1 MRIAN
6 KSSSKDKL
14 QSAPNSRYFRISALF
29 LSVGL
34 FLGVIAIEPLKNLKA
49 NLSLLFEA
57 ESLEVLTEEND
68 LPTLELDIK
77 YKDFSRI
84 AQKRNEAIRLDALRS
99 TDDDFVKAKITH
111 GDKTADCKLRLK
123 GDLAQHWS
131 GSKWS
136 LRVHTKK
143 GKTILGM
150 SRFSLQDPVTR
161 NHTYEWLFLKNL
173 RLEKILGP
181 KYMFAN
187 LKMNGKPMG
196 VYAIEEHFS
205 KEFIEDQRKRTGVV
219 LCFDEHYMWNLHW
232 NLSWPSTYRTS
243 GIEIRNSNKV
253 SESPSLSQQRE
264 TAVNLLRGF
273 QERKLSGSQ
282 VFNADKTGKFLA
294 LSHLWGAEHGLSY
307 ADINF
312 YFDPITAKLEP
323 IGLDAKP
330 NQTPLN
336 PQNYFREG
344 EMEDTWVNYAL
355 RSPEIAFAYVM
366 ALDRFS
372 KPAYI
377 SMLKK
382 QLEKEELHFRRILT
396 NEQFLENRH
405 SIWRSKRFLVES
417 DPWDNLKARAEGIR
431 RGLDDSKIALIFG
444 RTKMVN
450 QQQGIEITIRNALT
464 QPIEVLGFK
473 YLGKDWKAKESIIS
487 PGIEKV
493 TLCPEEKNIVLPP
506 NKWAMDSPRT
516 DHRFAFFPQ
525 STEQQKVGTS
535 DNEPIIAKVRIFGM
549 KKFLELEV
557 DMDGKTL
564 KPKALPFATS
574 KEPTHENIPWIKED
588 GDKLLIAKG
597 VHEVT
602 QDLFIPGRFSLVLE
616 EGACLKFA
624 KDTVMISQGAIIAK
638 GTAENPITFTSA
650 DDSWGGALI
659 TNAKKRSRIE
669 HLHFSNAVGIG
680 PSLQKQGI
688 ERFGWMLTGGLT
700 FHECNVDILNCKF
713 SGLRSEDA
721 LNLISSDFRM
731 LGCFFSDVSSDALD
745 GDFVKG
751 LIKDCHFEQ
760 IGGDAIDVSGSDVS
774 IEEVRVQSVF
784 DKGLSAGEGSS
795 VMISNSSFQ
804 HVSYAIA
811 SKDLSEVKAS
821 KIKVRDAKKSALAAY
836 QKKEVFG
843 PAKIE
848 ITELDLEETSKRH
861 LAETGSSITLN
872 GEPLDTVE
880 LNVDTLYGKEE
891 GSNQDESP

>member
-1 MRIAN
+1 MRIAK
-6 KSSSKDKL
+6 KSTSKDKL
-14 QSAPNSRYFRISALF
+14 QPAPSSRSFRISILF
-29 LSVGL
+29 LILGL
-34 FLGVIAIEPLKNLKA
+34 FLGVISNEPLKNLKA

-57 ESLEVLTEEND
+57 ESVEVLTEEND
-68 LPTLELDIK
+68 LPTLDLDIK

-84 AQKRNEAIRLDALRS
+84 AQKRNEAIRLNALRS
-99 TDDDFVKAKITH
+99 SDDDFVKGKISH
-111 GDKTADCKLRLK
+111 GSKTVDCKLRLK

-136 LRVHTKK
+136 LRVHTRKENS
-143 GKTILGM
+143 IFGM

-181 KYMFAN
+181 RYMFVN

-205 KEFIEDQRKRTGVV
+205 KELIEDQRKREGVV

-253 SESPSLSQQRE
+253 SESPSLSKQRE
-264 TAVNLLRGF
+264 TAVNLLRSF
-273 QERKLSGSQ
+273 QERKLSGAQ
-282 VFNADKTGKFLA
+282 VFNAEKTGKFLA

-355 RSPEIAFAYVM
+355 RSPEIAFAYVR

-372 KPAYI
+372 KPAYL

-417 DPWDNLKARAEGIR
+417 NPWDNLENRTEVIR

-444 RTKMVN
+444 RTKKVD
-450 QQQGIEITIRNALT
+450 QKQGIEITIRNALT

-473 YLGKDWKAKESIIS
+473 YSGQHWKAKDSIVS
-487 PGIEKV
+487 PDKKAAF
-493 TLCPEEKNIVLPP
+493 LCSADDNVVLPP

-516 DHRFAFFPQ
+516 DHRFAFFPDA
-525 STEQQKVGTS
+525 SEQGKTNPS
-535 DNEPIIAKVRIFGM
+535 ENEPVIAKVRIFGLD
-549 KKFLELEV
+549 KFLELEV
-557 DMDGKTL
+557 DMDGKTF
-564 KPKALPFATS
+564 KPKALPFAS
-574 KEPTHENIPWIKED
+574 INESTHENIPWIREE
-588 GDKLLIAKG
+588 GDKLHITKG
-597 VHEVT
+597 VHLVT
-602 QDLFIPGRFSLVLE
+602 EDLFIPRRFSLVIE
-616 EGACLKFA
+616 EGTCLKFA
-624 KDTVMISQGAIIAK
+624 KDTVMISEGAIIAK

-650 DDSWGGALI
+650 DESWGGALI
-659 TNAKKRSRIE
+659 TNAKKRSKLE

-680 PSLQKQGI
+680 PSLQNQGI
-688 ERFGWMLTGGLT
+688 ERFGWMLTGALT
-700 FHECNVDILNCKF
+700 FHECDVDILNCKF

-731 LGCFFSDVSSDALD
+731 LGCFFADVSSDALD
-745 GDFVKG
+745 GDFVQG
-751 LIKDCHFEQ
+751 LIKDCQFER

-795 VMISNSSFQ
+795 VIISNSSF
-804 HVSYAIA
+804 HDVSYAIA

-821 KIKVRDAKKSALAAY
+821 KIKVRYAKKSALAAY

-848 ITELDLEETSKRH
+848 ITELHIEETSKRH

-880 LNVDTLYGKEE
+880 LDVDTLYEKEE
-891 GSNQDESP
+891 LPDQDGNP

>member
-1 MRIAN
+1 MRIAK
-6 KSSSKDKL
+6 KSSSKEKHKHAQNAL
-14 QSAPNSRYFRISALF
+14 SLRISAIF
-29 LSVGL
+29 LLVGL
-34 FLGVIAIEPLKNLKA
+34 FLGVIANEPLKNLKA

-57 ESLEVLTEEND
+57 ESLKVLTEEND

-77 YKDFSRI
+77 YKDFSQI
-84 AQKRNEAIRLDALRS
+84 AQKRNEAIRIDALRS
-99 TDDDFVKAKITH
+99 SDDDFVKAKISH
-111 GDKTADCKLRLK
+111 DSKTADCKLRLK

-143 GKTILGM
+143 GKSIFGM

-181 KYMFAN
+181 RYLFVN

-196 VYAIEEHFS
+196 IYAIEEHFS
-205 KEFIEDQRKRTGVV
+205 KELVEDQRKREGVV
-219 LCFDEHYMWNLHW
+219 LCFDEHYMWNLNW

-253 SESPSLSQQRE
+253 SESPALSQQKE
-264 TAVNLLRGF
+264 TALNLLRGF

-282 VFNADKTGKFLA
+282 VFNAEKTGKFLA

-336 PQNYFREG
+336 PQNYFRDG

-355 RSPEIAFAYVM
+355 RSPEIAFAYVRS
-366 ALDRFS
+366 LDQFS
-372 KPAYI
+372 QPTYL
-377 SMLKK
+377 SMLRK
-382 QLEKEELHFRRILT
+382 QLEDEELHLRRILT
-396 NEQFLENRH
+396 HEQFLGDRH
-405 SIWRSKRFLVES
+405 SIWRSKRLLIES
-417 DPWDNLKARAEGIR
+417 DPWDNLETRAKVIR

-444 RTKMVN
+444 RTKKVGQK
-450 QQQGIEITIRNALT
+450 QQIEITIRNALT
-464 QPIEVLGFK
+464 QPIEVIGFK

-487 PGIEKV
+487 PEIKNL

-506 NKWAMDSPRT
+506 NKWAKDSPRV
-516 DHRFAFFPQ
+516 DHRFAFFPET
-525 STEQQKVGTS
+525 TELQEVDPS
-535 DNEPIIAKVRIFGM
+535 DREPIIAKVRIFGM
-549 KKFLELEV
+549 ERFLELEV
-557 DMDGKTL
+557 HLDGRTL
-564 KPKALPFATS
+564 KPQALPFASS
-574 KEPTHENIPWIKED
+574 KKSNHENIPWIKED

-597 VHEVT
+597 THEVT
-602 QDLFIPGRFSLVLE
+602 EDLFIPRRFSLVLE
-616 EGACLKFA
+616 KGTCLKFA
-624 KDTVMISQGAIIAK
+624 KDTVMISEGAIIAK
-638 GTAENPITFTSA
+638 GTVENPIRFTSA
-650 DDSWGGALI
+650 DDSWGGALV
-659 TNAKKRSRIE
+659 TNAKKRSKIE
-669 HLHFSNAVGIG
+669 HLHFTNAVGIG

-700 FHECNVDILNCKF
+700 FHECDVDILNCKF

-731 LGCFFSDVSSDALD
+731 LGCFFGDVSSDAFD
-745 GDFVKG
+745 GDFVQG
-751 LIKDCHFEQ
+751 LIKDCQFES
-760 IGGDAIDVSGSDVS
+760 IGGDAIDVSGSDIS

-795 VMISNSSFQ
+795 VIISDSSFLN
-804 HVSYAIA
+804 VSYAIV

-821 KIKVRDAKKSALAAY
+821 KITVRDAKKSALAAY
-836 QKKEVFG
+836 QKKEAFG

-848 ITELDLEETSKRH
+848 INELQMEETSKRH
-861 LAETGSSITLN
+861 LAETDSRITLD
-872 GEPLDTVE
+872 GELLDTVE
-880 LNVDTLYGKEE
+880 LNIDTLYEKKKLPKKDG
-891 GSNQDESP
+891 NP